1 MTIHRTAEDVI
12 TREDIER
19 MWERVRATPP
29 VIRMFRGD
37 GVLVEIMP
45 DGELRFIRP
54 GDEETTSCDTT

>member
-1 MTIHRTAEDVI
+1 MI

-29 VIRMFRGD
+29 AIRMLRGD

-45 DGELRFIRP
+45 EGELRFILP
-54 GDEETTSCDTT
+54 WEEETTSHDTT